1 MTTIL
6 KERTVFE
13 DSLVIDKGEIESH
26 GEKFSRARLRRE
38 DAVAILLVN
47 TDTGK
52 VILTR
57 QFRYAIADKT
67 QEPILEIVAG
77 KVDDHEEPAQAALR
91 EVEEETGYRIQE
103 HHLKFLFSC
112 FASPGYSSERF
123 LLYYAQVTDPDKISQ
138 GGGLL
143 SEHEHIELVEMDI
156 AEFNENIKK
165 AQFKD
170 AKTYIAGL
178 FLALHNVIP

>member
-1 MTTIL
+1 MATIL
-6 KERTVFE
+6 KERTIFE
-13 DSLVIDKGEIESH
+13 DYLIIDKGEIES
-26 GEKFSRARLRRE
+26 GGQKFSRARIRRE
-38 DAVAILLVN
+38 DAVAVLLVN

-67 QEPILEIVAG
+67 NEPILEIVAG
-77 KVDDHEEPAQAALR
+77 KVDKGEEPAQAAKR

-112 FASPGYSSERF
+112 FVSPGYSSERF
-123 LLYYAQVTDPDKISQ
+123 LLYYAQVTDPDKIAK
-138 GGGLL
+138 GGGLP
-143 SEHEHIELVEMDI
+143 SENEQIELVEMDI

-170 AKTYIAGL
+170 AKTYITGL